1 MTVSELLP
9 AKPLAVTRSPVE
21 MNTTHKP
28 LKIQGFADPVIIGA
42 ICGNHRGG
50 HKRRWKDGYLAK
62 DRYACYTLCTFFDDF
77 IIK

>member
-1 MTVSELLP
+1 MGK
-9 AKPLAVTRSPVE
+9 A
-21 MNTTHKP
+21 
-28 LKIQGFADPVIIGA
+28 LKTLGFMDPVIIGA

-77 IIK
+77 ILK